1 MTVNQLCLYLLTQ
14 PYSMSDVKSEAV
26 SHTQLEQIL
35 DVKIN
40 EESINQFVRAFHNA
54 ETQRDDEEEIVKWV
68 GDGGDTNYC
77 RESKH
82 YENYESSIMR
92 HCIVKVLERDF
103 EICDYKWF
111 QFNHDRVSTKP
122 ALFES
127 KEVQRGVEHT
137 IPRRVVYFLKRKGDE
152 SLWAVRIFTWDDDDC
167 EVVIHTNQSHKEVQE
182 LWNEFKTYFVEHGPL
197 KGECFTPEWKWVDL
211 NKRSWSDVIL
221 TKPVREELDLNVVD
235 YINNMDSYMEYGLP
249 TNRGV
254 LFAGEPGTGKTL
266 TLEVLLNQFEG
277 ITRIYATAETLFG
290 RNHIRKLYG
299 LARKLSPTIVAI
311 EDIDTIGSSDEEY
324 GERSP
329 LVGEILTALN
339 CAENNNGVVTIATTN
354 YPDNL
359 DIALRDRPGRFD
371 SRIDFD
377 LPDKKGR
384 KRILKTYIDKFDANK
399 QINMDLL
406 AKDTDGFTGA
416 WLREVVLL
424 AFSLSLKNT
433 DKRLNQQNID
443 KAVSKIKILRQKT
456 NRKRS
461 RAEES
466 EDIFG

>member
-1 MTVNQLCLYLLTQ
+1 
-14 PYSMSDVKSEAV
+14 
-26 SHTQLEQIL
+26 
-35 DVKIN
+35 
-40 EESINQFVRAFHNA
+40 
-54 ETQRDDEEEIVKWV
+54 
-68 GDGGDTNYC
+68 
-77 RESKH
+77 
-82 YENYESSIMR
+82 
-92 HCIVKVLERDF
+92 
-103 EICDYKWF
+103 
-111 QFNHDRVSTKP
+111 
-122 ALFES
+122 
-127 KEVQRGVEHT
+127 
-137 IPRRVVYFLKRKGDE
+137 
-152 SLWAVRIFTWDDDDC
+152 
-167 EVVIHTNQSHKEVQE
+167 
-182 LWNEFKTYFVEHGPL
+182 
-197 KGECFTPEWKWVDL
+197 
-211 NKRSWSDVIL
+211 
-221 TKPVREELDLNVVD
+221 
-235 YINNMDSYMEYGLP
+235 MEYGLP

-290 RNHIRKLYG
+290 RNHIRKLYS

-339 CAENNNGVVTIATTN
+339 SAENNNGVVTIATTN

-433 DKRLNQQNID
+433 DKKLNQQNID